1 MTSKT
6 QTVTVNG
13 EAYEVWSDYI
23 KRGTLAKCVNTN
35 DVKVIKHSGYI
46 SNELTIRKAIATAF
60 GLRTFRK

>member
-1 MTSKT
+1 MTSKI

-13 EAYEVWSDYI
+13 EEYQVWSDYI
-23 KRGTLAKCVNTN
+23 KRGTLAKCVKTN
-35 DVKVIKHSGYI
+35 GVKVIKRNGYI